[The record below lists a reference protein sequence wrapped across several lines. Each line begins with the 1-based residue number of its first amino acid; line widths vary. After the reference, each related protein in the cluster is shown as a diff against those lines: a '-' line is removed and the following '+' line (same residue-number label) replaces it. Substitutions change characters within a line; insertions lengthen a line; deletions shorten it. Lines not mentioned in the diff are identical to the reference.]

1 MRGMTVIDEDTTER
15 RLTIGEAAEATGLSI
30 DTLRYYEKAGLVLR
44 APDRSSSGQRRY
56 GEADLRWIGTLVM
69 LRRTGMPIRDMR
81 RFVDLYG
88 VDGSEPERLRILQ
101 EHREHVLQQLAEVQT
116 HLTAIDRKIE
126 YYEDTVMTK

>member
-1 MRGMTVIDEDTTER
+1 MAFMTVTDDDTTQR

-30 DTLRYYEKAGLVLR
+30 DTLRYYEKAGLVPR

-56 GEADLRWIGTLVM
+56 CAADLRWIGTLVM

-81 RFVDLYG
+81 RFVDLYRI
-88 VDGSEPERLRILQ
+88 DGSEPERLRILQ

-116 HLTAIDRKIE
+116 HLAAIDRKIDF
-126 YYEDTVMTK
+126 YEDKVVAR